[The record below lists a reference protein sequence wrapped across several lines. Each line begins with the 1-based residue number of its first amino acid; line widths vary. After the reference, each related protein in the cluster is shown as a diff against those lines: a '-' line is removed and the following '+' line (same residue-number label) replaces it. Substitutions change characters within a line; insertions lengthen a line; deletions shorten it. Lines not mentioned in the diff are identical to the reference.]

1 MIDPARLVVMN
12 SSVQARAGALNTSP
26 TELSLRGTHM
36 KRKSIPK
43 SIRFEVLKRDSFKCQ
58 YCGRS
63 APEVLLQVDH
73 MEPVA
78 KGGSDEVVNLI
89 TSCFDCNSGKSDRR
103 INDQSVLEKQKLQID
118 ELQERREQL
127 EMMLAWRNGLQD
139 LAAETVDRLAAYWN
153 EKTITFHLTD
163 QGRAQLRKII
173 GKYQVSEIAEAMDTA
188 SDKYLEFHNG
198 LPTHTSVNFAWS
210 MVPKIIETTRECARK
225 PELKDLLTCRAILRR
240 RLEGRYFDGPTAL
253 KWLDAAYS
261 WGISIDTLRSVVF
274 ETRSWSKFSEE
285 ISALI
290 RIQKERDGQ

>member
-1 MIDPARLVVMN
+1 
-12 SSVQARAGALNTSP
+12 
-26 TELSLRGTHM
+26 M

-103 INDQSVLEKQKLQID
+103 ISDHSVIEKQKLQID

-139 LAAETVDRLAAYWN
+139 LTTETVDRLAEYWDS
-153 EKTITFHLTD
+153 KTPGFKLND
-163 QGRAQLRKII
+163 QGRAELRKMIA
-173 GKYQVSEIAEAMDTA
+173 KYQVSEIAEAMDTA
-188 SDKYLEFHNG
+188 ADKYLQFDKRF
-198 LPTHTSVNFAWS
+198 PTHPSVNSSWA
-210 MVPKIIETTRECARK
+210 MVVKIIETTRECAKK

-253 KWLDAAYS
+253 RWLDAAYS
-261 WGISIDTLRSVVF
+261 WGISIETLRAVVF
-274 ETRSWSKFSEE
+274 DARSWSKFSDE

-290 RIQKERDGQ
+290 RMKKEQDAQ